1 MKVQLILLGKQTG
14 SSRHNCPYGHG
25 RAPFNSC
32 PLITLKNLDENYQA
46 FQAAGGDEK
55 EAKEFYK
62 CVRPALLQGAPETK
76 SIELLTIAELHIMTG
91 NVGKLVQEFVKT
103 FPQKEEGN
111 LFINNFM
118 KAHNISWSSYQPGT
132 FEGNQARKLLKLS
145 TELLS
150 ETEGVPSTEIGEKT
164 ADVARTLVKFNKV
177 VEACFGQDLD
187 PSFRT
192 TIKDYEKSYRSLGIS
207 VTPKVHVVFEHVAQF
222 LELKGHKTGLGAWSE
237 QAMESVHHDMKLEW
251 DRTKVGPDHP
261 KYREILFDTIVR
273 YNSKHI

>member
-1 MKVQLILLGKQTG
+1 
-14 SSRHNCPYGHG
+14 
-25 RAPFNSC
+25 
-32 PLITLKNLDENYQA
+32 
-46 FQAAGGDEK
+46 
-55 EAKEFYK
+55 
-62 CVRPALLQGAPETK
+62 
-76 SIELLTIAELHIMTG
+76 MTG

-150 ETEGVPSTEIGEKT
+150 ETEGLPTTKIGEKT
-164 ADVARTLVKFNKV
+164 ADVARTLANFNKV

-192 TIKDYEKSYRSLGIS
+192 TIKDFEKSYRSLGIS

-261 KYREILFDTIVR
+261 KSRDSLRHHREVQLQTQVR
-273 YNSKHI
+273 